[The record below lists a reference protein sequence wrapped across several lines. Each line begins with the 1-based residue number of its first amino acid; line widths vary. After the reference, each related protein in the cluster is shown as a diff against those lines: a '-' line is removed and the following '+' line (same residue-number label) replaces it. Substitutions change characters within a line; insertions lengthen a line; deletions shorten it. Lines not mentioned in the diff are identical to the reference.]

1 MARNVGDTRERIL
14 EVAMELFI
22 QQGYEATSLRQISD
36 RLGVTKAAL
45 YYHFQ
50 SKDELLLALLQP
62 AQEMIDELLDRLAA
76 ADSIDTW
83 AEAMVW
89 VIDAMFE
96 FVDFFKLMIT
106 NRSVVQQVLDGT
118 EIIEDHERMHERVMK
133 AVLAA
138 SDNLGERVRMVA
150 ALGAVTGFDDW
161 APTLLTE
168 TPTEDLRRELVA
180 AVQATLGIDAR
191 VAS

>member
-1 MARNVGDTRERIL
+1 MPRNVGDTRERIL
-14 EVAMELFI
+14 EIAMELFT
-22 QQGYEATSLRQISD
+22 QQGYEATSLRQIAD

-50 SKDELLLALLQP
+50 SKDDLLIALTQP
-62 AQEMIDELLDRLAA
+62 AQHMIDELLDRLAA
-76 ADSIDTW
+76 ADSVDAW

-89 VIDAMFE
+89 VIDSMFE

-106 NRSVVQQVLDGT
+106 NRAVVQQVLDGT
-118 EIIEDHERMHERVMK
+118 ELIEDHEQMHERVMK

-138 SDNLGERVRMVA
+138 SDDLGERVRMVA

-180 AVQATLGIDAR
+180 AVRATLGIDAR
-191 VAS
+191 VAT

>member
-1 MARNVGDTRERIL
+1 MGKNAGDTRKRIL
-14 EVAMELFI
+14 EIAMELFI
-22 QQGYEATSLRQISD
+22 QQGYEATSLRQIAD

-50 SKDELLLALLQP
+50 SKEDLLIALMQP
-62 AQEMIDELLDRLAA
+62 AQQMIDELLERLAA
-76 ADSIDTW
+76 ADSIDAW

-96 FVDFFKLMIT
+96 FVDFFKLMIV
-106 NRSVVQQVLDGT
+106 NRAVVQQVLDGT
-118 EIIEDHERMHERVMK
+118 ELIEDHQQMHEQVMK

-138 SDNLGERVRMVA
+138 SDDLGERVRMVA

-180 AVQATLGIDAR
+180 AVRATLGIDAR
-191 VAS
+191 IAT

>member
-1 MARNVGDTRERIL
+1 MPRSSSDTRERIL
-14 EVAMELFI
+14 AVAMELFI
-22 QQGYEATSLRQISD
+22 QQGYEATSLRQIAD

-50 SKDELLLALLQP
+50 SKDELLLAILQP
-62 AQEMIDELLDRLAA
+62 ANQLLDDLLDRLESARSVEA
-76 ADSIDTW
+76 WAD
-83 AEAMVW
+83 AMVW
-89 VIDAMFE
+89 VIDAMFQ

-106 NRSVVQQVLDGT
+106 NRAVVHQVMDGT
-118 EIIEDHERMHERVMK
+118 GLIEDHEQMHERVMR
-133 AVLAA
+133 AVMVA
-138 SDNLGERVRMVA
+138 SDDLGERVRMVA

-180 AVQATLGIDAR
+180 AVRATLGVDASLP
-191 VAS
+191 A

>member
-1 MARNVGDTRERIL
+1 MPRNVGDTRERIL
-14 EVAMELFI
+14 EVAMELFT
-22 QQGYEATSLRQISD
+22 QQGYEATSLRQIAD

-50 SKDELLLALLQP
+50 SKDELLLALLEP
-62 AQEMIDELLDRLAA
+62 AQQMIDELLDRLAA
-76 ADSIDTW
+76 ADSIDAW

-89 VIDAMFE
+89 VIDSMFE

-106 NRSVVQQVLDGT
+106 NRAVVQQVLDGT
-118 EIIEDHERMHERVMK
+118 ELIEDHEQMHERVMK
-133 AVLAA
+133 AVLTA
-138 SDNLGERVRMVA
+138 SDDLGERVRMVA

-180 AVQATLGIDAR
+180 AVHATLGIDAR
-191 VAS
+191 VTG